1 MFCYN
6 CMHRISDENNYCP
19 HCGRQSYP
27 DRMPHH
33 LSPGT
38 SLNGRYLIG
47 NAVGEDGFVITYAA
61 RDLNI
66 DERVVVREYYP
77 MGHVRRNSEQ
87 SNEVRLVSEGEAAY
101 FGKGSDEF
109 IAMAREEK
117 RSGKADV
124 HDLFAENGT
133 AYIVTALPRGEQE
146 EFGARRRPEGSNEY
160 NDGFEGEAPE
170 DYRSQ
175 TDIAQSGRQA
185 PPPRKKKG
193 KGGMIAAIVAGSV
206 LVVALAA
213 ALIIFFVNGGKSKD
227 DKNIPTTVAVT
238 TAKPEETERPTEA
251 PKTEDNTVQM
261 VDVRGRK
268 LSDAESQLRELGL
281 KIETTR
287 EFNDEVAKD
296 YIIRQS
302 AESGQT
308 LRKGDTVMLY
318 VSDGAQ
324 PPTTEEPHSK
334 PEFTTIS
341 ASSTLRGEGMSF
353 SADNLRS
360 NDGSAWAAAT
370 ETGGEWVSLNAN
382 GDQWVNGAVIVNG
395 FAMNQQTFSDFGR
408 VTAVR
413 FEFSDGSVIEKELSD
428 SMGQQTIEFGRE
440 YKTNSLKITI
450 LGSVPG
456 AQHPNPA
463 LSYISIF

>member
-87 SNEVRLVSEGEAAY
+87 SNEV
-101 FGKGSDEF
+101 
-109 IAMAREEK
+109 
-117 RSGKADV
+117 
-124 HDLFAENGT
+124 
-133 AYIVTALPRGEQE
+133 
-146 EFGARRRPEGSNEY
+146 SNEY